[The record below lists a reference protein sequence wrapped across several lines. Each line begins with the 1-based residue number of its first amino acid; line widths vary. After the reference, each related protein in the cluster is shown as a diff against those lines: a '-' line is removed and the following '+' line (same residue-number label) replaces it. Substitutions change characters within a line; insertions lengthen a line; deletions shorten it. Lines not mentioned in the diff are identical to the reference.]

1 MPELAAK
8 VVVVTGGA
16 SGNGRAIALACAAE
30 GARIVVADVRETPR
44 EGGAPTVEVARGD
57 FGADACFVRCD
68 VTRLADLEDAM
79 RAADAFGG
87 VDVMVNNAGVLAKQ
101 ALVDATEADFE
112 RLMGVNVKGVY
123 FGAQAAAKRML
134 GRAAGGVIVNVS
146 SIAGMRGTGGY
157 ALYNASKG
165 AVRLLTMALAD
176 ELGPFGVRVVAL
188 HPGIIDT
195 QMNVTD
201 DPLIGSEAGERY
213 RDLIPLRRWGRADE
227 VAQAVVFLASER
239 ASYVTGASLTID
251 GGYLRI

>member
-44 EGGAPTVEVARGD
+44 EGGAPTVEVARAE
-57 FGADACFVRCD
+57 FGAEATFVHCD
-68 VTRLADLEDAM
+68 VTRLDDLEAAM
-79 RAADAFGG
+79 RAADALGG

-134 GRAAGGVIVNVS
+134 ARAAGGVVVNVS

-201 DPLIGSEAGERY
+201 DPLIGSEAGEQY
-213 RDLIPLRRWGRADE
+213 RQLIPLRRWGRADE

>member
-1 MPELAAK
+1 MAELPDK
-8 VVVVTGGA
+8 VVVVTGGS

-30 GARIVVADVRETPR
+30 GARVVVADVRDTPR
-44 EGGAPTVEVARGD
+44 EGGATTVELARAD
-57 FGADACFVRCD
+57 FGAEARFVRCD
-68 VTRLADLEDAM
+68 VTRLADLEVAM
-79 RAADAFGG
+79 VAADELGG
-87 VDVMVNNAGVLAKQ
+87 VDVMVNNAGVLSKQ
-101 ALVDATEADFE
+101 ALVDATEADYE
-112 RLMGVNVKGVY
+112 RLMGINVKGVY

-201 DPLIGSEAGERY
+201 DPLIGSEAGEHY
-213 RDLIPLRRWGRADE
+213 RGLIPLRRWGRADE